1 MDAELVTLP
10 YQPNSRVFAYSTEPP
25 VCVVSWEGE
34 PLSPLKKMRCRSQ
47 FDHFAPSV
55 WLGRPRAGCMVVKDE
70 GFIRSFHP

>member
-34 PLSPLKKMRCRSQ
+34 PLSPLKK
-47 FDHFAPSV
+47 
-55 WLGRPRAGCMVVKDE
+55 DE
-70 GFIRSFHP
+70 VQVPV